1 MKFKGDR
8 PESSEVE
15 SEKYETKTDT
25 TEMTEVK
32 QDINLYFLN
41 LSYFKI
47 KYVLF

>member
-32 QDINLYFLN
+32 QDITENETQLKWQKWN
-41 LSYFKI
+41 KT
-47 KYVLF
+47 